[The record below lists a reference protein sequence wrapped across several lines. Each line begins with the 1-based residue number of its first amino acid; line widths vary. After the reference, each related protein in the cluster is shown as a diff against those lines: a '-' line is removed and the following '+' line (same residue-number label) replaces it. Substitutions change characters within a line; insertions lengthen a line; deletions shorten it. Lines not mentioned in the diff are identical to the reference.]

1 MVTFV
6 KGDLLNADVDIIC
19 HQVNLQG
26 VMGGGLAYQIA
37 KKYPNTEKA
46 YKKYCDKKS
55 KDLGDCLITYE
66 DDFLIANCFSQ
77 EENFD
82 TNYEAVYY
90 CFIKVKEL
98 ADEVYK
104 DYGEIYKIGI
114 PFKYGCG
121 IANGDWDKVLEIITK
136 VFEDNDVLIYIKE

>member
-6 KGDLLNADVDIIC
+6 KGDLLSADVDIIC

-26 VMGGGLAYQIA
+26 VMGGGLALQIA
-37 KKYPNTEKA
+37 KKYPHTEKS
-46 YKKYCDKKS
+46 YKKYCMKKTP
-55 KDLGDCLITYE
+55 DLGDCLITLE
-66 DDFLIANCFSQ
+66 DSFFIANCFSQ

-90 CFIKVKEL
+90 CFIKVHSFV
-98 ADEVYK
+98 DEIRRK
-104 DYGEIYKIGI
+104 YGDNYKIGI

-121 IANGDWDKVLEIITK
+121 IANGDWDKVLEIITD
-136 VFEDNDVLIYIKE
+136 VFRDDDVLIYIKE